1 MPQKADKTIELL
13 KNEFENRKIFS
24 RQDLFEFYRRIDPQL
39 KETTFRWRIHDLKQR
54 KIITP
59 LGKEGFALGYKA
71 VFIPEVSE
79 KDKKI
84 CGQIAKQF
92 PILKQCVWSTKIIN
106 EFMLHIP
113 GRYMTV
119 LEIEQDALEPVFNF
133 LKDNNTK
140 NVFLQP
146 TEKEVQRYIGDV
158 DTPII
163 LLSLVSKA
171 PLQNINATFTTTLEK
186 LIVDLFCDKMLFTAY
201 HGDELVHIINNAYE
215 RYAIDFT
222 KLFSYAK
229 RRRKEEDL
237 KNYLLNKTDIP
248 QGILQ

>member
-1 MPQKADKTIELL
+1 MPQKAEKIVELL
-13 KNEFENRKIFS
+13 ISEFENRKILS
-24 RQDLFEFYRRIDPQL
+24 RQDLFEFYHRIDPQL

-54 KIITP
+54 KLITP

-71 VFIPEVSE
+71 AFIPEVSE
-79 KDKKI
+79 KDKKV
-84 CGQIAKQF
+84 CAQIARQF
-92 PILKQCVWSTKIIN
+92 PTLKQCVWSTKIIN
-106 EFMLHIP
+106 EFMLHMP

-133 LKDNNTK
+133 LKDTNAK

-146 TEKEVQRYIGDV
+146 TEKEVRRYISDIE
-158 DTPII
+158 TPTI

-171 PLQNINATFTTTLEK
+171 PVQKINETFTTTLEK
-186 LIVDLFCDKMLFTAY
+186 LIVDLFCDRILFTAY

-215 RYAIDFT
+215 QYAIDFT

-229 RRRKEEDL
+229 RRRKEADL
-237 KNYLLNKTDIP
+237 KNYLLNKTNIP